1 MPKIEKEEVRKLANL
16 SRLELSESELDKFVT
31 EFEATLREVEK
42 INKVCTD
49 QVQLYE
55 DTLDAQYQLR
65 PDVVVESLPQA
76 LVVANAPQ
84 SENGSFLVPTTVE
97 EDI

>member
-42 INKVCTD
+42 INKICTD